1 MSIKFALLSLLAEHP
16 AGVGH
21 LRTTFEERT
30 GHIWP
35 VNVGQVYQT
44 VQRLDRDGLVEIT
57 GSEAGASGRHT
68 DLYSPTAA
76 GLDEL
81 RAWWSAPVLPPRND
95 RDDLVIKTAMAAT
108 SPPGQLPEDLTLL
121 IHRQRLAVLDELREL
136 TTLKASTPAVRSAAR
151 LLLERRVF
159 DLESQIR
166 WLDRIEALPPA
177 PAAPATGTAAT
188 TDQEH

>member
-1 MSIKFALLSLLAEHP
+1 MSIKFALLSLLAERP
-16 AGVGH
+16 AGVGQ

-44 VQRLDRDGLVEIT
+44 VQRLDRDGLVTVT
-57 GSEAGASGRHT
+57 GSEPGASGRHT
-68 DLYSPTAA
+68 DLYSPTDA

-81 RAWWSAPVLPPRND
+81 RDWWAAPVLPPRND
-95 RDDLVIKTAMAAT
+95 RDDLVIKTAMAAS

-121 IHRQRLAVLDELREL
+121 IHHQRLAVLDELREL
-136 TTLKASTPAVRSAAR
+136 TQQKATTPAVRSAAR
-151 LLLERRVF
+151 LLLERRIF

-166 WLDRIEALPPA
+166 WLDRIEALPAEP
-177 PAAPATGTAAT
+177 PATTPAT
-188 TDQEH
+188 DPTPEH